1 MANKK
6 IRAVAESTEVR
17 NAFAAGSFAL
27 SDGSDDSYWVDYMH
41 SIMADNAAIKNAKGE
56 LLEKMLYSQAVTLD
70 AVFTKL
76 VVKSSAIVNAKNHEL
91 AEKYLN
97 LALKSQNQAR
107 QTLVALADVKSPKL
121 TINKQTNLANQQ
133 IVANSIE
140 DKQSGDFGDELM
152 DGSRNEVKQ
161 QLGMDRG
168 TKTEAIKT
176 NSEMEALAKIDG
188 R

>member
-1 MANKK
+1 MTSKK
-6 IRAVAESTEVR
+6 IRAVAESTEIR

-27 SDGSDDSYWVDYMH
+27 SDRNDNNDYWVDFMH
-41 SIMADNAAIKNAKGE
+41 SLMADNEAIKNAKGE

-76 VVKSSAIVNAKNHEL
+76 IVKSSGSVNANNHDV

-107 QTLVALADVKSPKL
+107 QALIALADIKNPKVT

-133 IVANSIE
+133 IVANSIQNQ
-140 DKQSGDFGDELM
+140 DSGNELM
-152 DGSRNEVKQ
+152 DDTCNENKQ
-161 QLGMDRG
+161 RLGVDG
-168 TKTEAIKT
+168 GAQKEAIEI
-176 NSEMEALAKIDG
+176 NSEVEALEKIDG